1 MLRTSAAQGLRSG
14 CQPRAPTPL
23 RPSRAAPPPGEP
35 RPHSRAGPALTSV
48 LQRARKPHGDGA
60 GQRLAG
66 AVDDAAL
73 SQADLEQLHL
83 PHGRAG
89 PLLSAATCPA
99 APLRSAPRRT
109 VPLRAGPTAL
119 PRRAAPPRPAS
130 ARPGPRRGA
139 GAGPEGRG
147 GRRGTD
153 RRGSVVM
160 RGGPGCGVP
169 LRGKDAAVG
178 PNFDGRTQ
186 LWSQAV
192 REWHSHGT
200 TL

>member
-23 RPSRAAPPPGEP
+23 RPGRAAPPPGEP

-99 APLRSAPRRT
+99 APLRTAPYRAAPRR
-109 VPLRAGPTAL
+109 PHGP
-119 PRRAAPPRPAS
+119 APPGRPAPPPPAP
-130 ARPGPRRGA
+130 ARAVGLGRALREGA
-139 GAGPEGRG
+139 GGEARIGEGVWLAGEDPVV
-147 GRRGTD
+147 
-153 RRGSVVM
+153 GS
-160 RGGPGCGVP
+160 C
-169 LRGKDAAVG
+169 
-178 PNFDGRTQ
+178 
-186 LWSQAV
+186 
-192 REWHSHGT
+192 
-200 TL
+200 